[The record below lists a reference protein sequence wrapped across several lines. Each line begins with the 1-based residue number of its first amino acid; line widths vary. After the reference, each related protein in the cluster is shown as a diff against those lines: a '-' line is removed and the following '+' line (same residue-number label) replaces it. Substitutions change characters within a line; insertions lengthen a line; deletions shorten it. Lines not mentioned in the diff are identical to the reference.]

1 MAIDILVLMTGAGVI
16 SCHEI
21 APGTTNT
28 AFIAL
33 YQLPEPLSS
42 NFFIIQQPGVLDHVL
57 KDTTPS
63 VQKISN
69 GMRELRLD
77 TLHPLSNT
85 QLTLAEKLGAIDGPT
100 TTQSS
105 INSVKADETFKCFV
119 RGCAEKKKAWL
130 EASLANARTSR
141 SE

>member
-100 TTQSS
+100 TTQ
-105 INSVKADETFKCFV
+105 CFV